1 MSEPVISSYI
11 EDFTVRVD
19 SSLVDSSLV
28 DSNLTDTLDRS
39 GASAHV
45 LSLTIPISKDQIRS
59 SLQASTL
66 DGIFATIFSNATG
79 GVLLSNF
86 LVGLN
91 ASPSQIGLMSSIPM
105 LANLMQP
112 LGALWGDR
120 TSSYHWYCFWI
131 YVPSR
136 LLWLILAAAIF
147 WVRQWN
153 EPTWVN
159 LTLVIVGLACFLGAL
174 GSASWL
180 SWIATLVPSR
190 LRGSYFGTRAS
201 AISLT
206 NLLSIPALGWIISA
220 WSGGALQGYGVVLL
234 LGVIAG
240 MISLG
245 FQFWMADVKPGD
257 RHAIEEKQTESTIV
271 PTSDAQDTASQ
282 KLAPSNS
289 TSISQFLQDT
299 NFLLFLLYFSL
310 WMFAVNLSAPF
321 FNVYLLDTLAIDL
334 RWVTS
339 YNSLQ
344 AGAHLTML
352 IVWGKLA
359 DRIGNRPILL
369 IDGVLVA
376 LFPLLWL
383 ITGANSV
390 FLWLWFPMLHLLAG
404 GSWAAIDLCTNN
416 LQLGVAPLRHQPLYF
431 ALVAAIAGISGA
443 LGTSV
448 GGFLAEFADHGG
460 IPGVFALSAI
470 ARLIALIPLVF
481 VKEQGGKSFQQN
493 LQLLMPHPSTY
504 LPDLSD
510 SSTVESVNP
519 VPDTAIIVEII
530 VEINE

>member
-1 MSEPVISSYI
+1 MSEPVISSCI
-11 EDFTVRVD
+11 GDFPVTVDLDLTTPLNEDEAF
-19 SSLVDSSLV
+19 
-28 DSNLTDTLDRS
+28 
-39 GASAHV
+39 AHV
-45 LSLTIPISKDQIRS
+45 LSLTIPISKDQIRT

-79 GVLLSNF
+79 GVLLSSF

-91 ASPSQIGLMSSIPM
+91 ASPSQIGLLSSIPM
-105 LANLMQP
+105 LANLIQP

-131 YVPSR
+131 YTPSR

-147 WVRQWN
+147 WAGQWN
-153 EPTWVN
+153 EPTWIN
-159 LTLVIVGLACFLGAL
+159 LTLGIVGFACFWGAL

-190 LRGSYFGTRAS
+190 LRGRYFGTRAS
-201 AISLT
+201 AVSLM
-206 NLLSIPALGWIISA
+206 NLLSIPALGWIVSA
-220 WSGGALQGYGVVLL
+220 WGGGALQGYGVVLL
-234 LGVIAG
+234 IGVVAG

-245 FQFWMADVKPGD
+245 FQFWMADVSPSD
-257 RHAIEEKQTESTIV
+257 RHRVEKKGIEPTLIS
-271 PTSDAQDTASQ
+271 TSDAQSLVSQ
-282 KLAPSNS
+282 KIPPSNS
-289 TSISQFLQDT
+289 PPISQLWQNT

-344 AGAHLTML
+344 AGAHLSML
-352 IVWGKLA
+352 VLWGRLA

-383 ITGANSV
+383 ITGANDVS
-390 FLWLWFPMLHLLAG
+390 LWLWFPLLHLLAG

-448 GGFLAEFADHGG
+448 GGFLAEFADYGG
-460 IPGVFALSAI
+460 ILGVFALSAI

-481 VKEQGGKSFQQN
+481 VKEQRRQSLQQT
-493 LQLLMPHPSTY
+493 LQRLLPTHSPRRSDLADTISPSAISPSAIVPP
-504 LPDLSD
+504 LPD
-510 SSTVESVNP
+510 P
-519 VPDTAIIVEII
+519 PITA
-530 VEINE
+530 EINE

>member
-1 MSEPVISSYI
+1 MSEPVISSCI
-11 EDFTVRVD
+11 GDFPVIAD
-19 SSLVDSSLV
+19 SNLV
-28 DSNLTDTLDRS
+28 DSNLTNTLDRN
-39 GASAHV
+39 GTSAHV
-45 LSLTIPISKDQIRS
+45 LSLTIPISKDQVRY
-59 SLQASTL
+59 SLQASTV

-91 ASPSQIGLMSSIPM
+91 ASPSQIGLLSSIPM

-120 TSSYHWYCFWI
+120 ASSYHWYCFWI

-147 WVRQWN
+147 WAGQWN
-153 EPTWVN
+153 EQTWVN
-159 LTLVIVGLACFLGAL
+159 LTLVIVGLACFWGAL

-190 LRGSYFGTRAS
+190 LRGRYFGTRAS
-201 AISLT
+201 AISLM

-220 WSGGALQGYGVVLL
+220 WGGGDLQGYGVVLL
-234 LGVIAG
+234 LGVVAG

-245 FQFWMADVKPGD
+245 FQFWMTDVRPGD
-257 RHAIEEKQTESTIV
+257 RCTVEDKQVESTIIS
-271 PTSDAQDTASQ
+271 TSDAQDTASQ
-282 KLAPSNS
+282 KLLASNS
-289 TSISQFLQDT
+289 TSISQFFQDT
-299 NFLLFLLYFSL
+299 NFLLFLLYFAL

-352 IVWGKLA
+352 VVWGKLA

-376 LFPLLWL
+376 LVPLLWL

-390 FLWLWFPMLHLLAG
+390 SLWLWFPLLHLLAG
-404 GSWAAIDLCTNN
+404 GSWAAIDLCSNN

-448 GGFLAEFADHGG
+448 GGFLAEFADYGG
-460 IPGVFALSAI
+460 ILGVFALSAI

-481 VKEQGGKSFQQN
+481 VKEQGGKSLQQTLRLLRSN
-493 LQLLMPHPSTY
+493 PSPQLS
-504 LPDLSD
+504 DLSY
-510 SSTVESVNP
+510 SSTVKSVNP
-519 VPDTAIIVEII
+519 VPNTAIT
-530 VEINE
+530 VEINK

>member
-1 MSEPVISSYI
+1 MSSGIGDSSV
-11 EDFTVRVD
+11 TVD
-19 SSLVDSSLV
+19 SGLVG
-28 DSNLTDTLDRS
+28 TLDHDKTLDHGSR
-39 GASAHV
+39 
-45 LSLTIPISKDQIRS
+45 LTIPLSKDQIRT

-79 GVLLSNF
+79 GVLLSSF
-86 LVGLN
+86 LVGLHAN
-91 ASPSQIGLMSSIPM
+91 PSQIGLLSSIPL

-131 YVPSR
+131 YAPSR
-136 LLWLILAAAIF
+136 FLWLILVAAIF
-147 WVRQWN
+147 WAGQWH
-153 EPTWVN
+153 EQTWVN
-159 LTLVIVGLACFLGAL
+159 VTLGIVGLTCFLGAL

-190 LRGSYFGTRAS
+190 LRGRYFGIRAS
-201 AISLT
+201 AVSLM
-206 NLLSIPALGWIISA
+206 NLLSIPALGWIVSA
-220 WSGGALQGYGVVLL
+220 WRGGNFQGYGVVLL
-234 LGVIAG
+234 LGVVAG

-245 FQFWMADVKPGD
+245 FQFWMVDVSPSDRSTAKLHQQLKP
-257 RHAIEEKQTESTIV
+257 
-271 PTSDAQDTASQ
+271 TASITNRTDQ
-282 KLAPSNS
+282 IPL
-289 TSISQFLQDT
+289 ISQFLQDS
-299 NFLLFLLYFSL
+299 NFLLFLLYFAL

-321 FNVYLLDTLAIDL
+321 FNVYLLDTLAVDL

-339 YNSLQ
+339 YTSLQ
-344 AGAHLTML
+344 AGAHLTL
-352 IVWGKLA
+352 LVVWGKLA

-390 FLWLWFPMLHLLAG
+390 SLWLWFPLLHLVAG

-431 ALVAAIAGISGA
+431 AVAAAVAGISGA

-448 GGFLAEFADHGG
+448 GGFLAEFSGYGG
-460 IPGVFALSAI
+460 IPGLFALSAI

-481 VKEQGGKSFQQN
+481 VKEQRGQSLQQTFR
-493 LQLLMPHPSTY
+493 LLRSSNSPR
-504 LPDLSD
+504 LSD
-510 SSTVESVNP
+510 ISQASPTTVPLLDPSV
-519 VPDTAIIVEII
+519 T

>member
-1 MSEPVISSYI
+1 MSEPVISSCI
-11 EDFTVRVD
+11 GDFIVTVNSGLD
-19 SSLVDSSLV
+19 SG
-28 DSNLTDTLDRS
+28 LTDTLDEN

-45 LSLTIPISKDQIRS
+45 LSLTIPLSKDQIRT
-59 SLQASTL
+59 SLQASTW

-79 GVLLSNF
+79 GVLLSSF

-91 ASPSQIGLMSSIPM
+91 ASPSQIGLLSSIPM

-112 LGALWGDR
+112 LGALWSDR
-120 TSSYHWYCFWI
+120 TTSYHWYCFWI

-147 WVRQWN
+147 WAGQWN
-153 EPTWVN
+153 EPTWIN
-159 LTLVIVGLACFLGAL
+159 LTLAIVGLTYFLAAL

-180 SWIATLVPSR
+180 SWLATLVPSK

-201 AISLT
+201 AMSLM
-206 NLLSIPALGWIISA
+206 NLLSIPVLGWIVSA
-220 WSGGALQGYGVVLL
+220 WGGGVQQGYGVVVL
-234 LGVIAG
+234 LGVAAG
-240 MISLG
+240 IISLG
-245 FQFWMADVKPGD
+245 FQFWMADVRPGD
-257 RHAIEEKQTESTIV
+257 RQTDRTVSDGDVVDLTPQQFVNQAGRES
-271 PTSDAQDTASQ
+271 PTSIP
-282 KLAPSNS
+282 L
-289 TSISQFLQDT
+289 ISQFWQDT
-299 NFLLFLLYFSL
+299 NFLLFLLYFAL

-334 RWVTS
+334 RWVTC
-339 YNSLQ
+339 YTSLQ

-369 IDGVLVA
+369 IDGILVA

-383 ITGANSV
+383 VTGANSV
-390 FLWLWFPMLHLLAG
+390 SLWLWFPLLHLFTG

-431 ALVAAIAGISGA
+431 AIAGAIAGISGA

-448 GGFLAEFADHGG
+448 GGFLAEFADYGG
-460 IPGVFALSAI
+460 IPGLFALSAI

-481 VKEQGGKSFQQN
+481 VKEQRGQTLRLLLPN
-493 LQLLMPHPSTY
+493 QLPRLANTSHSLPVEPVNPA
-504 LPDLSD
+504 PDLPV
-510 SSTVESVNP
+510 TVEVNK
-519 VPDTAIIVEII
+519 
-530 VEINE
+530 